1 MVKAPSAIR
10 FQTRL
15 EAFNSAR
22 CRSKTETAS
31 DGRPTPPRR
40 PAWGYLSWVR
50 SPAQAGTRTGSA
62 TAPGMEVEVAASLKA
77 SSASAP

>member
-1 MVKAPSAIR
+1 VKPPSAIM

-15 EAFNSAR
+15 EAFSSAR

-31 DGRPTPPRR
+31 RGASPDAPAEPPRMGISVM
-40 PAWGYLSWVR
+40 AR
-50 SPAQAGTRTGSA
+50 SGQAGTRTGSA
-62 TAPGMEVEVAASLKA
+62 AAPGMEVEVAASLKA

>member
-1 MVKAPSAIR
+1 M

-15 EAFNSAR
+15 EAFNSVR

-31 DGRPTPPRR
+31 CGASPDATAEPPRMGISVM
-40 PAWGYLSWVR
+40 AER
-50 SPAQAGTRTGSA
+50 SGQAGTRTGSA
-62 TAPGMEVEVAASLKA
+62 AAPGMEVEVAASLKA